1 MFESGPGIGEEPLG
15 SGAGILGAGGC
26 VLTGF
31 GVGAECGSFFM
42 DEYGI

>member
-1 MFESGPGIGEEPLG
+1 MFESCPGIGEDPRAT
-15 SGAGILGAGGC
+15 GAGILGDGGC

-31 GVGAECGSFFM
+31 GVKAACGSFFM